1 MNPQISVVMPVYN
14 CIAYIKESVGSILA
28 QTFIDFEL
36 LIIDDHSTDGTYEY
50 LQQLSDPRIVLIR
63 KTQNSGYAK
72 SLNMGLDRAK
82 GKYIAR
88 MDGDDIAL
96 PERFAKQVA
105 YMDNDPEV
113 LVCGSSYQIV
123 GTDTIVQLPL
133 TYEAAKVVS
142 IMNVPVAHPT
152 AFIRQSVLI
161 QHQLRYN
168 EQLEPT
174 EDYDLW
180 TRILEIGKIENLPEV
195 LLLYR
200 KHSEQ
205 ESITK
210 YNRLLTAAVEIRER
224 QLKKLLT
231 FEKKNY
237 SVLFAIDV
245 LTKQALVIDTGS
257 IKKIVQLLTDM
268 HKNNLIKKMYDDS
281 LLCNFLRE
289 IWLFYIPQFNDPR
302 LQDIKLLSQFRESE
316 ITRMGLIFDLKLL
329 KKMVVSFKSVITAA
343 NKNSL

>member
-1 MNPQISVVMPVYN
+1 MNPRISVVMPVYN
-14 CIAYIKESVGSILA
+14 CVAYIKESVDSILA
-28 QTFIDFEL
+28 QTFSDFEL

-50 LQQLSDPRIVLIR
+50 LQHLSDPRIVLIR
-63 KTQNSGYAK
+63 KPQNSGYTK
-72 SLNMGLDRAK
+72 SLNMGLERAT
-82 GKYIAR
+82 GTYIAR

-96 PERFAKQVA
+96 PERFAKQAA

-123 GTDTIVQLPL
+123 DTDTIVQLPL

-152 AFIRQSVLI
+152 AFIRHSVLI

-180 TRILEIGKIENLPEV
+180 TRILDIGKIENLPEV

-210 YNRLLTAAVEIRER
+210 YKRLLLVSAKIRQH
-224 QLKKLLT
+224 QLEKLLT
-231 FEKKNY
+231 FENKIY
-237 SVLFAIDV
+237 SVPFAIDV
-245 LTKQALVIDTGS
+245 LTKQELSINTAC
-257 IKKIVQLLTDM
+257 IKKIARLLTDI
-268 HKNNLIKKMYDDS
+268 HVANTTQKKYDEDILYS
-281 LLCNFLRE
+281 YLRE
-289 IWLFYIPQFNDPR
+289 VWLFHALKFG
-302 LQDIKLLSQFRESE
+302 KL
-316 ITRMGLIFDLKLL
+316 DLKVIGLL
-329 KKMVVSFKSVITAA
+329 FKLSL
-343 NKNSL
+343 NKTTRINWEIIVNFSRRVKNFIKRKFFN